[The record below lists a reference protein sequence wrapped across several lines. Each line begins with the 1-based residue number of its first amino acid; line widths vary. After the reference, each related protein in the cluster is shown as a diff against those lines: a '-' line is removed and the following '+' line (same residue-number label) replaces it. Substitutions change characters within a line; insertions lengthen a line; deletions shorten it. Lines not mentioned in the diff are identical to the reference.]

1 MVTKKRIE
9 YSTEDLE
16 KLEGGINSFAES
28 WPEKPQEIKGK
39 KPSVKVSIIKCSN
52 AIRTLLDRGYTS
64 ADIADGLKTIGIEIS
79 PITLKSYIA
88 DIIKA
93 DKAAKAVDKPDK
105 TKKTATSKTAKVPDS
120 KPATAGIAQ
129 QAAASS
135 PPGTGSVKPT
145 DLKAGKEKLF
155 GGSKKD

>member
-1 MVTKKRIE
+1 MATKKRIE
-9 YSTEDLE
+9 YSTQELE

-28 WPEKPQEIKGK
+28 WPEKPQAIKGK

-64 ADIADGLKTIGIEIS
+64 ADISDGLKTIGIEIS

-88 DIIKA
+88 DIVKA
-93 DKAAKAVDKPDK
+93 DKAAGEPAKVKK
-105 TKKTATSKTAKVPDS
+105 TKTTKTPDS
-120 KPATAGIAQ
+120 KPAASSIAQ
-129 QAAASS
+129 QAAVTS

-145 DLKAGKEKLF
+145 DIKGGKAKLF
-155 GGSKKD
+155 GDNKKG